1 MPKVTVTGA
10 NGFIG
15 KQLVKQLVEEGHEVT
30 GVVKDRRKVDIVESL
45 GARATIADITQDK
58 QIGDAIK
65 DSDLVFHLAAKVRLQ
80 SYDSVKPTMVD
91 GTRNVVNVCK
101 QRGIALAYASSIA
114 VYGDANGAVVDEST
128 LLKPDTGYGIAK
140 YEAEKIV
147 LDAVN
152 ENLNAVI
159 LRPGYVYGYG
169 DHVSRMLEMRRVAWV
184 GEGTNYSGFIHV
196 KDCARAFIACLM
208 KNKHGEIYNA
218 VDNEPAT
225 WLDYLKYACKLLDID
240 GPKLYP
246 PNAIKAA
253 SYIYYGFSRALGRM
267 PDFTPE
273 VVRAMQYSCKY
284 SNRKLREQVNFT
296 FKYPTYREGL
306 EQVVG
311 IIKHAAKHG

>member
-1 MPKVTVTGA
+1 MPKATVTGA
-10 NGFIG
+10 NGLIG
-15 KQLVKQLVEEGHEVT
+15 KQLVKQLIEEGYEVT
-30 GVVKDRRKVDIVESL
+30 GVVRERRKVDLVQAL
-45 GARATIADITQDK
+45 GARAIIADVTRYN
-58 QIGDAIK
+58 QISDAIK

-91 GTRNVVNVCK
+91 GTRNVVNICR

-114 VYGDANGAVVDEST
+114 VYGDANGAVVDENT
-128 LLKPDTGYGIAK
+128 LPELDTGYGIAK
-140 YEAEKIV
+140 YEAERIV
-147 LDAVN
+147 LDAVK

-169 DHVSRMLEMRRVAWV
+169 DHISRMLEMGRAAWV

-196 KDCARAFIACLM
+196 EDCARAFITCLR
-208 KNKHGEIYNA
+208 KDKQGEIYNA

-225 WLDYLKYACKLLDID
+225 WLDYLKHACKLLNID

-246 PNAIKAA
+246 LNAIKVA
-253 SYIYYGFSRALGRM
+253 SYIYYGFARAFGKM

-273 VVRAMQYSCKY
+273 VIRAMQYSCRY
-284 SNRKLREQVNFT
+284 SNKKLREQINFT

-306 EQVVG
+306 EQVVS
-311 IIKHAAKHG
+311 IIKRAKHG